1 MKTNIT
7 RLAASMIVAAGLLSG
22 VVYASASD
30 NDSKEKKAFAEKR
43 DGKRQQFYK
52 DLNLTQEQKKALEE
66 NKNKNREQM
75 KTLFA
80 GMKEKKALIRE
91 ELQKD
96 ELNME
101 KINQVQNEL
110 KALQTQMI
118 DHRLE
123 GILEV
128 RKILT
133 PEQFKKFLTKME
145 DQKGRDKHKKLSAN

>member
-1 MKTNIT
+1 
-7 RLAASMIVAAGLLSG
+7 MIVTAALLSG
-22 VVYASASD
+22 VGYAFPPEDGSAL
-30 NDSKEKKAFAEKR
+30 SKVSAEKKDA
-43 DGKRQQFYK
+43 KRQKFYK
-52 DLNLTQEQKKALEE
+52 ELNLTDEQKKLLKE

-75 KTLFA
+75 KILFE
-80 GMKEKKALIRE
+80 GIKEKKALIRE
-91 ELQKD
+91 EVQKD

-101 KINQVQNEL
+101 KINQLQNEL

-145 DQKGRDKHKKLSAN
+145 DRKGRDKHKKLFAN